1 MVFKGSIDC
10 DARAPTYCLRHI
22 RGLSVG
28 KVANL
33 CGVSRSSVFRL
44 AQGGGVNKRSLRP
57 ASRKGHPRKLTERKK
72 RLITRGIVTLR
83 TEAGNFSA
91 AGIMEHPG
99 IDNSVDSVKVVVY

>member
-1 MVFKGSIDC
+1 MVFKGRIDC
-10 DARAPTYCLRHI
+10 DARAPTYCLSHV

-33 CGVSRSSVFRL
+33 CGVSRSSVFRI
-44 AQGGGVNKRSLRP
+44 AQGGGVNRRS
-57 ASRKGHPRKLTERKK
+57 GIQEKLTERQKC
-72 RLITRGIVTLR
+72 LITRGIVTLR

-99 IDNSVDSVKVVVY
+99 IDNSEVSVKVVVY